1 MLNIFSCAYLP
12 FICFLKNFPGSS
24 VVKNPPA
31 NAGDARS
38 IPWSGRSPG
47 EGNGNPLQYACLG
60 NPVDRGAWLGCSPWD
75 SKESDM
81 TQQLNNNGK
90 LSCVKCLFRS
100 LPIFFLLGC
109 FLISE
114 FWEFFVFSRYTFF
127 RKWYSASNSS
137 RLCLSFR
144 AVSFTC
150 QKLHILMISNLSFLH
165 VIFKFL
171 PNLRLQ
177 WFSLVFSSRSII
189 VLTLTFRPTIQ
200 LELIFLVKV
209 HILSMNVQSV
219 QCHSLKRF
227 ILCPWNCLCT
237 FIKIKWLH
245 VCWYISR
252 QFIFFQSY
260 EF

>member
-1 MLNIFSCAYLP
+1 MMLNIFSCAYLP

-60 NPVDRGAWLGCSPWD
+60 NPVDRRAWLGCSPWD

-100 LPIFFLLGC
+100 LPIFFFYWVVFLLVNFESSLY
-109 FLISE
+109 FLDTHSLGDDIP
-114 FWEFFVFSRYTFF
+114 
-127 RKWYSASNSS
+127 SNSS

-177 WFSLVFSSRSII
+177 
-189 VLTLTFRPTIQ
+189 
-200 LELIFLVKV
+200 
-209 HILSMNVQSV
+209 
-219 QCHSLKRF
+219 
-227 ILCPWNCLCT
+227 
-237 FIKIKWLH
+237 
-245 VCWYISR
+245 
-252 QFIFFQSY
+252 
-260 EF
+260 

>member
-60 NPVDRGAWLGCSPWD
+60 NPVDRRAWLGCSPWD

-100 LPIFFLLGC
+100 LPIFFFYWVVFLLVNFESSLYFLDTHSLGDDIQQVILPDCVCLFGLCLLHVRNFTFWWFPIYHSYMSYLNSCLTWDFSDFLLC
-109 FLISE
+109 FLLE
-114 FWEFFVFSRYTFF
+114 
-127 RKWYSASNSS
+127 
-137 RLCLSFR
+137 
-144 AVSFTC
+144 
-150 QKLHILMISNLSFLH
+150 
-165 VIFKFL
+165 
-171 PNLRLQ
+171 
-177 WFSLVFSSRSII
+177 
-189 VLTLTFRPTIQ
+189 VL
-200 LELIFLVKV
+200 
-209 HILSMNVQSV
+209 
-219 QCHSLKRF
+219 
-227 ILCPWNCLCT
+227 
-237 FIKIKWLH
+237 
-245 VCWYISR
+245 
-252 QFIFFQSY
+252 
-260 EF
+260 

>member
-1 MLNIFSCAYLP
+1 MSVQI
-12 FICFLKNFPGSS
+12 SS
-24 VVKNPPA
+24 HFFFYWVV
-31 NAGDARS
+31 
-38 IPWSGRSPG
+38 
-47 EGNGNPLQYACLG
+47 
-60 NPVDRGAWLGCSPWD
+60 
-75 SKESDM
+75 
-81 TQQLNNNGK
+81 
-90 LSCVKCLFRS
+90 
-100 LPIFFLLGC
+100 FLLVNFESSLY
-109 FLISE
+109 FLDTHSLGDDIP
-114 FWEFFVFSRYTFF
+114 
-127 RKWYSASNSS
+127 SNSS